1 MLALRGLFLPSSCVK
16 KKREDWCQKQ
26 LAGEKVLELLEK
38 YDLEMLKKAQQ
49 GLCPFCGG
57 PLHRG
62 DYQRKPNGGP
72 AHWDTRYSLC
82 CACDG
87 CRRRLTPASV
97 RFFGRRAYVAPFFL
111 LVSALNH
118 GLTPARVGRLSQ
130 IFGVDRHTLARWR
143 QWWLE
148 HFVRSAFWKEA
159 RARFMP
165 LLSEIILPRSL
176 LRAFGLP
183 WRAQLLPA
191 LKFLAPLTV
200 PATAESRV
208 M

>member
-1 MLALRGLFLPSSCVK
+1 VK
-16 KKREDWCQKQ
+16 QKREDWCQKQ
-26 LAGEKVLELLEK
+26 LAYEKVLELLEK
-38 YDLEMLKKAQQ
+38 YDREMLEKAQQ
-49 GLCPFCGG
+49 GRCLFCGA
-57 PLHRG
+57 PFHRG
-62 DYQRKPNGGP
+62 DYDRKPNGGP
-72 AHWDTRYSLC
+72 AHWDKRYSLC
-82 CACDG
+82 CSSDG

-111 LVSALNH
+111 LVSALNQ
-118 GLTPARVGRLSQ
+118 GLTPARVRRLSE

-148 HFVRSAFWKEA
+148 NFVGSAFWKEA

-165 LLSEIILPRSL
+165 LLSELILPRCL
-176 LRAFGLP
+176 LQAFGLP
-183 WRAQLLPA
+183 WRVHLLAA

-200 PATAESRV
+200 PARAESRA

>member
-1 MLALRGLFLPSSCVK
+1 VK
-16 KKREDWCQKQ
+16 KKREDWCQKP
-26 LAGEKVLELLEK
+26 LADEKVRELFEK
-38 YDLEMLKKAQQ
+38 YDLEMLEKARQ
-49 GLCPFCGG
+49 GRCPFCGG
-57 PLHRG
+57 SLHRG
-62 DYQRKPNGGP
+62 DYARKPNGGP
-72 AHWDTRYSLC
+72 AQWDKRYSLC
-82 CACDG
+82 CASDG

-118 GLTPARVGRLSQ
+118 GLTPARVGRLSA

-148 HFVRSAFWKEA
+148 NFVGSAFWKES
-159 RARFMP
+159 RARFTP
-165 LLSEIILPRSL
+165 LLSPIILPRSL
-176 LRAFGLP
+176 LQAFGLP

>member
-1 MLALRGLFLPSSCVK
+1 MI
-16 KKREDWCQKQ
+16 E
-26 LAGEKVLELLEK
+26 
-38 YDLEMLKKAQQ
+38 KAQQ
-49 GLCPFCGG
+49 GRCPFCGG

-62 DYQRKPNGGP
+62 DYARKPNGGP
-72 AHWDTRYSLC
+72 VQWDKRYSLC

-111 LVSALNH
+111 LVSALNQ
-118 GLTPARVGRLSQ
+118 GLTPARVGWLSER
-130 IFGVDRHTLARWR
+130 FGVDRHTLNRWR

-148 HFVRSAFWKEA
+148 NLVRSRFWKEA

-165 LLSEIILPRSL
+165 LLSELCLPRAL
-176 LRAFGLP
+176 LQAFGLP
-183 WRAQLLPA
+183 WRAQLLAA

-200 PATAESRV
+200 PATAESRG

>member
-1 MLALRGLFLPSSCVK
+1 
-16 KKREDWCQKQ
+16 
-26 LAGEKVLELLEK
+26 
-38 YDLEMLKKAQQ
+38 
-49 GLCPFCGG
+49 
-57 PLHRG
+57 
-62 DYQRKPNGGP
+62 
-72 AHWDTRYSLC
+72 
-82 CACDG
+82 
-87 CRRRLTPASV
+87 LTPASV

-118 GLTPARVGRLSQ
+118 GLTPARVGRLNE

-148 HFVRSAFWKEA
+148 SFVRSTFWKGA

-165 LLSEIILPRSL
+165 LLSEILLPRSL
-176 LRAFGLP
+176 LQACGLP
-183 WRAQLLPA
+183 WRAQLLAA

-200 PATAESRV
+200 PARAESRI

>member
-1 MLALRGLFLPSSCVK
+1 MK
-16 KKREDWCQKQ
+16 KIKEDWCQQQ
-26 LAGEKVLELLEK
+26 LAYGDIRELLEK
-38 YDLEMLKKAQQ
+38 YDLEMLEKAQE
-49 GLCPFCGG
+49 GRCPVCGG

-62 DYQRKPNGGP
+62 DYARKPNGGP
-72 AHWDTRYSLC
+72 AQWDTRYSLC
-82 CACDG
+82 CARDG

-111 LVSALNH
+111 LVSALNQ
-118 GLTPARVGRLSQ
+118 GLTPARVRRLSE
-130 IFGVDRHTLARWR
+130 IFGVDRRTLARWR

-148 HFVRSAFWKEA
+148 NLVRSAFWKEA

-165 LLSEIILPRSL
+165 LLSELRLPRSVL
-176 LRAFGLP
+176 QAFGLP
-183 WRAQLLPA
+183 WRTQLLAA

-200 PATAESRV
+200 PARAESRV